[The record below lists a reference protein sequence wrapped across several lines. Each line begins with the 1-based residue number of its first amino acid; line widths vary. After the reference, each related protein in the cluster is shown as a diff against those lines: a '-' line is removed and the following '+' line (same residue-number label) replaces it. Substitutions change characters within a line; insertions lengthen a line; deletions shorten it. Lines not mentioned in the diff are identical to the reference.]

1 MNAFFGIGAGS
12 ITISGGQ
19 HIVPIDQWSLLIE
32 KTQLDPLQKMAIQTR
47 VISVV
52 KAVQFRLTQYSI
64 AYTILRT
71 STTVGSILIPSLLAF
86 QNTATPEAINIGM
99 WGLGLLV
106 GFSNAFMSLF
116 KVDKNYFSLGELLE
130 KIESE
135 AWMYMSLSGRYRAI
149 SPVLTLEEGAIN
161 YHKEYFHTF
170 IERCEYLLHKAVRAE
185 LQHSVNQS
193 NGGNIGTATVGGGGG
208 LRDSTTWSQSVGGES
223 TGSDLYNPMPQYR
236 RYLQA
241 QAQANS
247 NTHSQEQSHTQS
259 QTQPTYRSS
268 IAPGPGKISGET
280 SPPLTAENDTDSVR
294 NEIVNAHLEDE
305 QFIASNGG
313 GASVPHIRPTS
324 STTRNPGL
332 GSGFY

>member
-135 AWMYMSLSGRYRAI
+135 AWMYMSLSGRYR
-149 SPVLTLEEGAIN
+149 SPIPILTLEDGSVN

-185 LQHSVNQS
+185 LQQSINQS

-223 TGSDLYNPMPQYR
+223 AGSDLYNPLPQYR
-236 RYLQA
+236 RYLQVQTQTHPHPHSKSQA
-241 QAQANS
+241 QAQS
-247 NTHSQEQSHTQS
+247 QRQEQTTSRASMT
-259 QTQPTYRSS
+259 
-268 IAPGPGKISGET
+268 SGGT
-280 SPPLTAENDTDSVR
+280 SPPLTAENDSDSVR

-305 QFIASNGG
+305 QFVASNGG
-313 GASVPHIRPTS
+313 GASVSNIRPTS
-324 STTRNPGL
+324 STARNPGL

>member
-12 ITISGGQ
+12 ITISGGE
-19 HIVPIDQWSLLIE
+19 HIVPIDQWSLLID

-52 KAVQFRLTQYSI
+52 KAVQVRLTQYSI

-86 QNTATPEAINIGM
+86 QNTSTPQAINIGM
-99 WGLGLLV
+99 WGLGLIV
-106 GFSNAFMSLF
+106 GLSNAFMSLF

-135 AWMYMSLSGRYRAI
+135 AWMFMSLSGRYRR
-149 SPVLTLEEGAIN
+149 SLEDESIN

-170 IERCEYLLHKAVRAE
+170 IERCEYLLHKAVRTD
-185 LQHSVNQS
+185 LQQSINQGNVNAS
-193 NGGNIGTATVGGGGG
+193 SANGGSSN
-208 LRDSTTWSQSVGGES
+208 WS
-223 TGSDLYNPMPQYR
+223 TGSDLYNPLPQYR
-236 RYLQA
+236 QYLREK
-241 QAQANS
+241 
-247 NTHSQEQSHTQS
+247 SQSRTPITS
-259 QTQPTYRSS
+259 KDTSKDTS
-268 IAPGPGKISGET
+268 IDT
-280 SPPLTAENDTDSVR
+280 STVENDSDSVR

-305 QFIASNGG
+305 QFTASNGG
-313 GASVPHIRPTS
+313 GTSVPNIRPAS

-332 GSGFY
+332 GTGFF